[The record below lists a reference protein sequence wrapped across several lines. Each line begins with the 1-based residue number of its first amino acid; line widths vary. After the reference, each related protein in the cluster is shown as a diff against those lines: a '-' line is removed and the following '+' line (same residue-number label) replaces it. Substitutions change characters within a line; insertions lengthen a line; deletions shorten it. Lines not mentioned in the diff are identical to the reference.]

1 MKDPRLAAAGADC
14 LPMLQNKGKFKA
26 RILDATAMQRILTRI
41 AHEILER
48 NPNMET
54 VVLIGMGGRGGFLS
68 KRLSQ
73 IMKEIEGKPVA
84 TGAIDI
90 ASYRDDLTQIE
101 ARPRVKKLEIPF
113 DLNGKTVVLVDDVL
127 YTGRTIRA
135 ALDSLTSHG
144 SPKTIQAAVLID
156 RGHRELPIHADYVGK
171 NVPTASDEIV
181 RVMLKEIDK
190 EDQVLITEKE

>member
-1 MKDPRLAAAGADC
+1 
-14 LPMLQNKGKFKA
+14 MLQNKGKFKA
-26 RILDATAMQRILTRI
+26 RILDATAIHRILTRI

-48 NPNMET
+48 NPNAEE
-54 VVLIGMGGRGGFLS
+54 VVLIGMGGRGGLLS

-73 IMKEIEGKPVA
+73 IMKDIEGKPIA
-84 TGAIDI
+84 TGALDI
-90 ASYRDDLTQIE
+90 LSYRDDLTKIE

-113 DLNGKTVVLVDDVL
+113 DLDGKTVVLVDDVL
-127 YTGRTIRA
+127 YTGRSIRA

-144 SPKTIQAAVLID
+144 APKAIQAAVLID

-171 NVPTASDEIV
+171 NVPTASNEIV
-181 RVMLKEIDK
+181 RVMVKEIDK